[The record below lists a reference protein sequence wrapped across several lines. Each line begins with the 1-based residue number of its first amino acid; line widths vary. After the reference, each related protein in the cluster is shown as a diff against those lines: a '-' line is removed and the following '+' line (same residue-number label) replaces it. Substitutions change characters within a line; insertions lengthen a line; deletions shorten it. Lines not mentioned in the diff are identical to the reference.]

1 MSNQQPDQTYYEI
14 LEVNRD
20 APHHEIVQAY
30 HRAKAT
36 YSPDSP
42 ALYSMFTKDEA
53 EELRL
58 LIEEAYQVLGNQ
70 AKRREYDEKLVD
82 DTDGQDEL
90 PDFPPPQVD
99 AVLEMRAQDNQDEPM
114 DRNAPLPD
122 GFKRSKLSVYEVKE
136 DIESEIESCTDFD
149 GAFLRKIRLY
159 KNINIDQMSKET
171 RIGRSYIASI
181 ESSDFEGL
189 PAPVFVRGF
198 IIQISRLLGL
208 DENVAANSYMSHFKK
223 EE

>member
-1 MSNQQPDQTYYEI
+1 MSQNQPDQTYYEI

-30 HRAKAT
+30 HRAKET

-58 LIEEAYQVLGNQ
+58 LIEEAYQVLGDQ
-70 AKRREYDEKLVD
+70 AKRREYDEHLVD
-82 DTDGQDEL
+82 DGSEQQEL

-99 AVLEMRAQDNQDEPM
+99 AVIEMRSPVKDASL

-136 DIESEIESCTDFD
+136 DIETEIENCTDFD

-171 RIGRSYIASI
+171 RIGRTYIAAI
-181 ESSDFEGL
+181 ESSDYEGL

-198 IIQISRLLGL
+198 IIQIARLLGL
-208 DENVAANSYMSHFKK
+208 DENLAANSYMSHFKK

>member
-1 MSNQQPDQTYYEI
+1 MSQGQADQTYYEI

-20 APHHEIVQAY
+20 APHHEIVKAY
-30 HRAKAT
+30 QRAKET

-53 EELRL
+53 EELRI

-70 AKRREYDEKLVD
+70 AKRREYDEQLLGERGSK
-82 DTDGQDEL
+82 DEL
-90 PDFPPPQVD
+90 PDFPPPRMD
-99 AVLEMRAQDNQDEPM
+99 AVLEMRTERGSEPL
-114 DRNAPLPD
+114 DKNAPLPD
-122 GFKRSKLSVYEVKE
+122 GFKRSKLSIYEVKQDVE
-136 DIESEIESCTDFD
+136 DEIENCTEFD

-171 RIGRSYIASI
+171 RIGRSYIAAI
-181 ESSDFEGL
+181 ESSDFDGL

-198 IIQISRLLGL
+198 IIQIARILGL
-208 DENVAANSYMSHFKK
+208 DENAAASSYMSTFHQ

>member
-1 MSNQQPDQTYYEI
+1 MSQAQPDQTFYEI

-20 APHHEIVQAY
+20 APHHEIEKAY
-30 HRAKAT
+30 QRAKST

-53 EELRL
+53 EDLRL

-70 AKRREYDEKLVD
+70 AKRREYDERLTSNNQSEND
-82 DTDGQDEL
+82 L
-90 PDFPPPQVD
+90 PDFPPPKVD
-99 AVLEMRAQDNQDEPM
+99 AVLEMREKDKEDIY
-114 DRNAPLPD
+114 DRNGPLPD
-122 GFKRSKLSVYEVKE
+122 GFKRSKLSVYEVKP
-136 DIESEIESCTDFD
+136 DIEEEIEACTDFD
-149 GAFLRKIRLY
+149 GTFLRKIRLY

-171 RIGRSYIASI
+171 RIGRSYIAAI
-181 ESSDFEGL
+181 ESADFDGL

-198 IIQISRLLGL
+198 IIQISRLLGI
-208 DENVAANSYMSHFKK
+208 DEVAASNSYMSKFHK